1 MGMLSLYNA
10 AHLLIHGEVELEDAI
25 LLSRHQLETIIAR
38 NLKSSPLSQQVTR
51 ALRIPLP
58 RTLKRIEALNYIAEY
73 NQEQACNPSVLQLAR
88 LDFNLLQLL
97 HLRELKEFSRYI

>member
-10 AHLLIHGEVELEDAI
+10 AHLLIHGEVELEGAI
-25 LLSRHQLETIIAR
+25 LFSRHQLETIIAR